1 MKRIIA
7 VLVVVSIVIAFSL
20 TTLAAG
26 NEDKS
31 QSRFGN
37 SISIL
42 LEKQQKI
49 SDKTAENEAKREEF
63 KTKKEEFTA
72 FKTAL
77 FEKREQML
85 ANKKVDI
92 TLTQENNQLRSDI
105 ANSHKAIKESG
116 VKLSNETIAKFKD
129 YNAQI
134 KAILTGMKETNGNIK
149 DILTQNKGFVK
160 EKDYKSM
167 NVAFEKIYTI
177 QQWRNDELKKI
188 NGILQ
193 EMIKLMASEV

>member
-7 VLVVVSIVIAFSL
+7 VLVAVSIVSVFSL

-31 QSRFGN
+31 QSRFVN
-37 SISIL
+37 NISVL
-42 LEKQQKI
+42 KEKQQQI
-49 SDKTAENEAKREEF
+49 ADKMAEDQAKRQAF
-63 KTKKEEFTA
+63 KTKNEEFTA

-85 ANKKVDI
+85 ANKKADI
-92 TLTQENNQLRSDI
+92 TLAQENNQLRSDI
-105 ANSHKAIKESG
+105 VNSHKAIKESG
-116 VKLSNETIAKFKD
+116 VKLSDETIAKFKD

-149 DILTQNKGFVK
+149 DILTQNKGFIK
-160 EKDYKSM
+160 AKDYVSM
-167 NVAFEKIYTI
+167 NSAFEQIYTV
-177 QQWRNDELKKI
+177 QQWRNNELKKI
-188 NGILQ
+188 NVILQ
-193 EMIKLMASEV
+193 EMIKSMAIEV

>member
-7 VLVVVSIVIAFSL
+7 VLVAVSIVSVFSL
-20 TTLAAG
+20 TTLAVG

-31 QSRFGN
+31 QSRFAN
-37 SISIL
+37 NISIL
-42 LEKQQKI
+42 LEKQQQI
-49 SDKTAENEAKREEF
+49 SDKTAENEAKRKEF

-92 TLTQENNQLRSDI
+92 TLTQEDNQLRSDI

-116 VKLSNETIAKFKD
+116 VKLSDETIAKLKD

-134 KAILTGMKETNGNIK
+134 KDVLTGMKETNGNIN
-149 DILTQNKGFVK
+149 DILTQNKGFIK
-160 EKDYKSM
+160 AKDYVSM
-167 NVAFEKIYTI
+167 NSAFEQIYTV
-177 QQWRNDELKKI
+177 QQWRNNELKKI
-188 NGILQ
+188 NVILQ
-193 EMIKLMASEV
+193 EMIKSMAIEV